1 MVRRASVRERL
12 EFLSHEYEL
21 VSDFPGDVVVG
32 FKLVT
37 KLREKSLVSHLGRSG
52 VSTGDRAR

>member
-1 MVRRASVRERL
+1 M
-12 EFLSHEYEL
+12 SHEYEL

>member
-1 MVRRASVRERL
+1 MVRRVRERL

-37 KLREKSLVSHLGRSG
+37 REKGG
-52 VSTGDRAR
+52 FY